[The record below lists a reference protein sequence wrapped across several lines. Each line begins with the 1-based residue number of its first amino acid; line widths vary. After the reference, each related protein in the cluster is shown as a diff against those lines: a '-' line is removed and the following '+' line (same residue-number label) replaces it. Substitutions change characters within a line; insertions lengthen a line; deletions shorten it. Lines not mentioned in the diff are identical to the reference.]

1 MQFIFISVVIRV
13 LAHANKKVVKL
24 NSSILSNCILA
35 PDHYELVGAT
45 DLWKIFLQTCAVL
58 SRTVQRIK
66 DAFTLALS
74 KIEVLSSILSEK
86 TVSME
91 EGWFRLLHDFT
102 LIKSGLGGLLVNR

>member
-35 PDHYELVGAT
+35 PDHCELVGAT

-66 DAFTLALS
+66 DAFILALS
-74 KIEVLSSILSEK
+74 KLRYCHRFFLQK
-86 TVSME
+86 L
-91 EGWFRLLHDFT
+91 FQ
-102 LIKSGLGGLLVNR
+102 